1 MPVVHRGVEVQ
12 ARIGRGPGGIAD
24 LLPQLAGF
32 QRLHRLAGDARRQ
45 LPVGVGLD
53 GGEEGV
59 GERHRVV
66 RVLPRDGEIGLRI
79 PVGVV
84 GVEGDLLVALARELD
99 DALDVVVRHLGA
111 AGELDLAL
119 QRRVLLRL
127 EAGVALG
134 LAVDAGLH
142 DALQVL
148 LADLRAGHERRD
160 LLLLAHLPVDVGLD
174 VGVVD
179 VDDDHL
185 GGAPRRA
192 AGLDRAGRPVADLQ
206 ERHQPGGAPAAG
218 EPLALAAQRRE
229 VRAGAGAVLEQA
241 RLAHPQIH
249 DAALVDEV
257 VAHALDEAGMRLRV
271 LVGGGRLRE
280 LAGPVVDVVVALRRP
295 IDAVG
300 PVQAG
305 VEPLRRVRRAHLARQ
320 HVAQLVV
327 EGRGVLL
334 GREIAA
340 LPAPIGPAAG
350 KPVEDL
356 LRRMLGDGALALGK
370 LRQRLRVGLGA
381 PQEGGDGVL
390 LDLLQARRD
399 AGLAEVFLGED
410 VGRDLAPLGRHL
422 DAVQPEDD
430 RAVRVADLA
439 DRQPERDLR
448 IRRLARRGVAP
459 LDPHHA
465 PPMPRPDRRRPVFST
480 PWRAALPARRRR
492 AETRRSER
500 LSPGPLRRRREWE
513 VPPGRPWPPGKRV
526 TEGDAR
532 ASLAGPSTAV
542 LRPSSKLRIGMP
554 GRLLHYI

>member
-1 MPVVHRGVEVQ
+1 M
-12 ARIGRGPGGIAD
+12 
-24 LLPQLAGF
+24 
-32 QRLHRLAGDARRQ
+32 RQ
-45 LPVGVGLD
+45 
-53 GGEEGV
+53 
-59 GERHRVV
+59 
-66 RVLPRDGEIGLRI
+66 
-79 PVGVV
+79 
-84 GVEGDLLVALARELD
+84 
-99 DALDVVVRHLGA
+99 
-111 AGELDLAL
+111 
-119 QRRVLLRL
+119 
-127 EAGVALG
+127 
-134 LAVDAGLH
+134 
-142 DALQVL
+142 
-148 LADLRAGHERRD
+148 
-160 LLLLAHLPVDVGLD
+160 
-174 VGVVD
+174 
-179 VDDDHL
+179 
-185 GGAPRRA
+185 
-192 AGLDRAGRPVADLQ
+192 
-206 ERHQPGGAPAAG
+206 
-218 EPLALAAQRRE
+218 
-229 VRAGAGAVLEQA
+229 
-241 RLAHPQIH
+241 
-249 DAALVDEV
+249 
-257 VAHALDEAGMRLRV
+257 
-271 LVGGGRLRE
+271 

-422 DAVQPEDD
+422 DAVLPEDD

-448 IRRLARRGVAP
+448 IRRLARLGVAP

-532 ASLAGPSTAV
+532 ASSQGRQ
-542 LRPSSKLRIGMP
+542 RPFCGQVRN
-554 GRLLHYI
+554 YA